1 MTRGRF
7 RFGVTELVVVAGFVG
22 VIGAT
27 AGSRW
32 MRHQFEPY
40 LLRAETEEQTLEQRY
55 GPSQNSEHG
64 EEWIVRDYFHDE
76 RGGVFVDVGAN
87 DYRRFSN
94 TYYLETSL
102 SWSGLAIEP
111 QRKFAADYARYRP
124 RTVFVP
130 LFVSDRSNA
139 EVVLN
144 VPANN
149 DLIASADRTF
159 VENNG
164 GESVVPLRTNT
175 TTLDD
180 VLDRQRIQR
189 VDFLSIDVELHEP
202 EVLRGFTL
210 ERFRPRLV
218 CVEAHPEVR
227 QQILDY
233 FAARG
238 YVTVGNYLRVDRE
251 NLWFMP
257 LKRGVTESP
266 IDESPIRR

>member
-1 MTRGRF
+1 MARGRF
-7 RFGVTELVVVAGFVG
+7 SPGLFELVLIAVFVG
-22 VIGAT
+22 VIGVA
-27 AGSRW
+27 AGSYW
-32 MRHQFEPY
+32 MRHQLEPY
-40 LLRAETEEQTLEQRY
+40 LSPAETEGHALEQRY

-76 RGGVFVDVGAN
+76 RNGVFVDVGAN

-94 TYYLETSL
+94 TYYLETNL
-102 SWSGLAIEP
+102 GWSGLAIEP
-111 QRKFAADYARYRP
+111 QRKFAADYAKHRP
-124 RTVFVP
+124 RTVFIP
-130 LFVSDRSNA
+130 LFVSDQSNA

-144 VPANN
+144 VPGNN
-149 DLIASADRTF
+149 DLIASADKTF
-159 VENNG
+159 VEHMG
-164 GESVVPLRTNT
+164 GDSVVPLRTNT

-180 VLDRQRIQR
+180 VLERERIQR
-189 VDFLSIDVELHEP
+189 IDFLSIDVELHEP

-238 YVTVGNYLRVDRE
+238 YVPIGNYLRVDRE
-251 NLWFMP
+251 NLWFSP
-257 LKRGVTESP
+257 LKSH
-266 IDESPIRR
+266 